1 MGYVIAVPEIMG
13 VANPIKSKH
22 TIYIPK
28 DFNKKPAELEDFI
41 YDTANEALDRMEY
54 VLLKIDYL
62 AKDLLYIFGKYRNK
76 TNKCAVQVVDKEYK
90 LYKNIILNCI
100 MSVSMLD
107 VDVQNPLDL
116 IDIFRENNYGI
127 LLVRSPN
134 ILALN

>member
-13 VANPIKSKH
+13 VANPIKPKH

-41 YDTANEALDRMEY
+41 YDTADEALDRMEY
-54 VLLKIDYL
+54 ILSKIDYL
-62 AKDLLYIFGKYRNK
+62 AKDLLYIFDKHRGK
-76 TNKCAVQVVDKEYK
+76 TNKCTVLEIDKEYK
-90 LYKNIILNCI
+90 LYKSIILNCI
-100 MSVSMLD
+100 NSLSILD
-107 VDVQNPLDL
+107 VDVQRPLDL

-127 LLVRSPN
+127 LLIRAPS